1 MAKKSTNTDS
11 EFRYSILCISGYYFG
26 VEVKY
31 VKEVQLLPVITH
43 VPNVHKSILGVFNLR
58 GQIQSIV
65 DIRGILNLASRK
77 ISEEDF
83 VVVLEHH
90 KRVMGVLVE
99 KVLDVFNVDSSNIQI
114 PTRDMS
120 LSLVHYCNG
129 YYNHKKLGK
138 IFLLDLDTLF
148 NAKEIGSTSFSRA

>member
-1 MAKKSTNTDS
+1 MANKSTNTDS

-31 VKEVQLLPVITH
+31 VKEVQLLPVITQ
-43 VPNVHKSILGVFNLR
+43 VPNVHKTILGVFNLR

-65 DIRGILNLASRK
+65 DIRGILNLPSGK

-83 VVVLEHH
+83 VVVLEHD
-90 KRVMGVLVE
+90 KKVIGVLVE

-114 PTRDMS
+114 PTREMS
-120 LSLVHYCNG
+120 LSLVNYCNG

-138 IFLLDLDTLF
+138 IFLLDLDTIF
-148 NAKEIGSTSFSRA
+148 NAKEIGNTSFSRA